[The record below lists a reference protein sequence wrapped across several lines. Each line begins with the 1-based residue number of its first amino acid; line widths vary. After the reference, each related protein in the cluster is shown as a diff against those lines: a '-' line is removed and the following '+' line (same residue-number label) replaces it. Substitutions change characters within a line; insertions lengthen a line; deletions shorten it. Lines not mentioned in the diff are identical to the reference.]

1 MDWQALA
8 ALAQVAAA
16 VAVIPSLIYL
26 ALQVKTGAKVFRTDY
41 RDAAFRS
48 LMEWNY
54 HLVADPD
61 LAWMFHRGC
70 RDFDSLT
77 EKERSRMLH
86 LFYSFFKVMENQHL
100 HFLEGVLEP
109 EVWNRSRATLAQ
121 YAVLPGARYYI
132 SMRQQSFHPRFR
144 DLLNEMR
151 DSELMASD
159 VVAAGSGPAP
169 SPKGP
174 RRRTAVA
181 RRGA

>member
-1 MDWQALA
+1 MNWQATTAVAETVA
-8 ALAQVAAA
+8 ALAV
-16 VAVIPSLIYL
+16 VVSLIYL
-26 ALQVKTGAKVFRTDY
+26 ALQVRSGAKVFRTDY

-70 RDFDSLT
+70 RDFNSLS

-132 SMRQQSFHPRFR
+132 GMRQQAFHPRFR
-144 DLLNEMR
+144 DLVNEISE
-151 DSELMASD
+151 SELKASD
-159 VVAAGSGPAP
+159 VVAAGSAAPPPANR
-169 SPKGP
+169 G
-174 RRRTAVA
+174 RRR
-181 RRGA
+181 RRPAEPGA

>member
-8 ALAQVAAA
+8 ALAQVAAV

-26 ALQVKTGAKVFRTDY
+26 AVQVRTGAKVFRTDY

-48 LMEWNY
+48 LMDWNY

-70 RDFDSLT
+70 RDFESLN

-100 HFLEGVLEP
+100 HFLEGVLDA

-132 SMRQQSFHPRFR
+132 GMRQQSFHPRFR

-151 DSELMASD
+151 DSELKASD

-169 SPKGP
+169 SPKSP

-181 RRGA
+181 RGGA